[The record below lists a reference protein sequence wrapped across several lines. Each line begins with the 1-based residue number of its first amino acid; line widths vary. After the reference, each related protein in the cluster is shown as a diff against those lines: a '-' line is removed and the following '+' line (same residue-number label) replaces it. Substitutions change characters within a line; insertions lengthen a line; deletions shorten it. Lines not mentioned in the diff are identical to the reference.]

1 LLHFAKEMAM
11 TSARRTRIGLTGGI
25 ASGKSTVSEMLAAKG
40 ALVIDADR
48 LAREVVAPGTDGFAA
63 VRDAFGLD
71 VVATDGGLDRAKLG
85 SVVFADPAKREHL
98 EKIIHPRVRAEAAR
112 LESAAPND
120 RVVIHDIPLL
130 VETGQQ
136 RDFDVVI
143 VVDASPQVQ
152 LDRLVRLRG
161 ITEEQAQQRI
171 AAQADRV
178 RRREAATE
186 LVENNGSLADLQTA
200 IDRLW
205 ERLRTT

>member
-186 LVENNGSLADLQTA
+186 LVENNGSLADLQAA